1 MLLGLQENAQPLSP
15 GRTVNTSIEQRSSK
29 LKWGLAPLAIV
40 GGTALAAYF
49 AGFNLATMAAA
60 IFPQGTW
67 LFSALTAVGTLGS
80 VGASAAMVAGGLL
93 SVAVIRLSAVLIVS
107 MVSRNSESEDQ
118 QTTVRQ
124 TAPAVEA
131 DPEEPWNQLAQ
142 NLDADMKQRN
152 DRLMKTI
159 GEMFDKY
166 LEQLSTPIDY
176 TDTAAEQKQST
187 PSTDGSSPLL
197 MIEDR
202 PTMSP

>member
-1 MLLGLQENAQPLSP
+1 
-15 GRTVNTSIEQRSSK
+15 
-29 LKWGLAPLAIV
+29 
-40 GGTALAAYF
+40 
-49 AGFNLATMAAA
+49 
-60 IFPQGTW
+60 
-67 LFSALTAVGTLGS
+67 
-80 VGASAAMVAGGLL
+80 LL
-93 SVAVIRLSAVLIVS
+93 SVAVIVLSAVLIVS